1 MEPHP
6 HHPKRQVLDVLVAAR
21 AEEHEVQVRQL
32 RLALEW
38 ALLHPAAEGAAYAGW
53 GDDGL
58 VLGNDVGGPIPLAGD
73 GAPLVAAAAPLELAG
88 ALNRPAE
95 HAQQLLG
102 DTLELAFRLPRLW
115 ELMCA
120 GRIAVWRARAISRE
134 TRDLSLDA
142 ALHAD
147 RLLCAVP
154 DRLEQLSAAG
164 AARLVHEARLHAD
177 PDRARADE
185 DEAQARRGVWLQRD
199 GRAPAV
205 TDVHLTLDTP
215 DALAFDTTVGRLAA
229 DLKELGDTDVLDV
242 RRAKAVGVLA
252 DPQHALDLMSGET
265 TDSGPR
271 GAGTLDLNVHLTP
284 SDLAD
289 DQGVVVLERLGAL
302 SADLFAGWL
311 ARHAVDGVAVRVRPV
326 IDLSA
331 DASVDRHDPPP
342 AMREQVILRDATCV
356 FPGCQRDSRSCD
368 LDHIRPYD
376 PAGPPD
382 QTRPSNL
389 APLCRRHHRAKTHA
403 GWTYVR
409 RRDGTYDWTSP
420 QAKTYSVVPTSRAP
434 LATHR

>member
-6 HHPKRQVLDVLVAAR
+6 HLPKRQVLDVLVAAR
-21 AEEHEVQVRQL
+21 AEEHEAQVRQL

-38 ALLHPAAEGAAYAGW
+38 ALLHPAAEGASYAGW

-58 VLGNDVGGPIPLAGD
+58 VLGDGVGGPLPLAGG
-73 GAPLVAAAAPLELAG
+73 GAPLVAAAAPLELAA
-88 ALNRPAE
+88 ALGRPVE

-120 GRIAVWRARAISRE
+120 GHIPVWRARAISRE

-154 DRLEQLSAAG
+154 DQLDQLSTAG

-177 PDRARADE
+177 PDRAHADE
-185 DEAQARRGVWLQRD
+185 EAAAARRGVWLQRD
-199 GRAPAV
+199 GRAPGV
-205 TDVHLTLDTP
+205 TDLHLTLDTP
-215 DALAFDTTVGRLAA
+215 DAIAFDHTVGRLAGE
-229 DLKELGDTDVLDV
+229 LKELGDTDALDV

-252 DPQHALDLMSGET
+252 DPQHALDLMTGET
-265 TDSGPR
+265 TDARPR
-271 GAGTLDLNVHLTP
+271 AAGTLDLSVHLTP

-289 DQGVVVLERLGAL
+289 DQGVAVIERLGAL
-302 SADLFAGWL
+302 STDLFAGWL

-326 IDLSA
+326 IDLDA
-331 DASVDRHDPPP
+331 DHAVDRHDPTP
-342 AMREQVILRDATCV
+342 AMREQAILREATCV
-356 FPGCQRDSRSCD
+356 FPGCTRDSRSCD
-368 LDHIRPYD
+368 LDHIAAYD
-376 PAGPPD
+376 PSGPPD

-403 GWTYVR
+403 GWSYA
-409 RRDGTYDWTSP
+409 RRDGTYDWLSP
-420 QAKTYSVVPTSRAP
+420 QGKTYTGVPVRRAP
-434 LATHR
+434 LATWR

>member
-1 MEPHP
+1 MEPSP
-6 HHPKRQVLDVLVAAR
+6 YLPKRQVLDVLVEAR
-21 AEEHEVQVRQL
+21 AEEQEAQVRQL
-32 RLALEW
+32 RLALQW

-58 VLGNDVGGPIPLAGD
+58 VLGDGVGGPIPLAGD
-73 GAPLVAAAAPLELAG
+73 GAPLVAAAAPLELAA
-88 ALNRPAE
+88 ALGRPAE

-102 DTLELAFRLPRLW
+102 DTLELVFRLPRLW

-120 GRIAVWRARAISRE
+120 GRIPVWRARAISRE

-154 DRLEQLSAAG
+154 DRLDQLTAAG

-185 DEAQARRGVWLQRD
+185 DEALARRGVWLQRD
-199 GRAPAV
+199 GRAPGV

-215 DALAFDTTVGRLAA
+215 DAIAFDATVGRLAGE
-229 DLKELGDTDVLDV
+229 LKELGDTDVLDV

-252 DPQHALDLMSGET
+252 DPQHALDLMNEET
-265 TDSGPR
+265 TDPR
-271 GAGTLDLNVHLTP
+271 PQGAGTLDLNVHLTP
-284 SDLAD
+284 SDLKSD
-289 DQGVVVLERLGAL
+289 GVAVVERLGAL
-302 SADLFAGWL
+302 STDLFAGWL
-311 ARHAVDGVAVRVRPV
+311 SRCGIEGATVRVRPV

-342 AMREQVILRDATCV
+342 AMREHVLLRDATCV

-368 LDHIRPYD
+368 LDHIEAYD
-376 PAGPPD
+376 PDGPPD

-403 GWTYVR
+403 GWSYVR
-409 RRDGTYDWTSP
+409 RRDGTYAWTSP
-420 QAKTYSVVPTSRAP
+420 QGQTYTVVPTSQAP
-434 LATHR
+434 LATWR

>member
-1 MEPHP
+1 MEPSP

-21 AEEHEVQVRQL
+21 AEEHEAQVRQL
-32 RLALEW
+32 RLALQW

-58 VLGNDVGGPIPLAGD
+58 VLGDGVGGPIPLAGD
-73 GAPLVAAAAPLELAG
+73 GAPFVAAAAPLELAA
-88 ALNRPAE
+88 ALGRPTE

-154 DRLEQLSAAG
+154 DRLDQLSAAG
-164 AARLVHEARLHAD
+164 AERLVHEARLHAD
-177 PDRARADE
+177 PDRAHADE
-185 DEAQARRGVWLQRD
+185 ETAAARRGAWLQRD
-199 GRAPAV
+199 GRAPGV

-215 DALAFDTTVGRLAA
+215 DALAFDATVGRLAA

-252 DPQHALDLMSGET
+252 DPQHALNLMSGET
-265 TDSGPR
+265 ADTRPR
-271 GAGTLDLNVHLTP
+271 ATGTLDLNVHLTP
-284 SDLAD
+284 ADLEGD
-289 DQGVVVLERLGAL
+289 GVAVVERLGAL
-302 SADLFAGWL
+302 STELFAGWL

-331 DASVDRHDPPP
+331 DNAVDRHDPTP
-342 AMREQVILRDATCV
+342 AMREQIALRDATCV

-368 LDHIRPYD
+368 LDHLMPYD
-376 PAGPPD
+376 PDGPPG

-409 RRDGTYDWTSP
+409 RRDGTYEWSSP
-420 QAKTYSVVPTSRAP
+420 QGQTYTVVPTSRAP
-434 LATHR
+434 LATCR